1 MTRSELFGKIVL
13 LRTKY
18 ISHRKLIL
26 LLSLIIGILS
36 GIAAVLL
43 KNIVFYTHHF
53 LTEGLEIHRGN
64 ILLFAFPII
73 GLTLTV
79 LFIKYIVKDDL
90 GHGVSRILYA
100 ISRKN
105 SLLKPHNTYSSL
117 ISSTITIGF
126 GGSLGLEAPIVLTG
140 AGIGSNLGRMFHLNY
155 KSLTLLIG
163 CGCAGAIAGIFKAP
177 IAGLVFTLEVIM
189 LDLTMASIIPLLIS
203 AVSGAA
209 IAYFFMGSGVHLHFV
224 IKEVFT
230 LRMIPYYIL
239 LGIFTGMI
247 SLYFTKANFFI
258 ESSFQ
263 KIKKTYHKLLLGGL
277 ILSVLIFVFPSLYG
291 EGYWAL
297 QEIFSGQG
305 ADLVNNSFFYPIK
318 DNYSFFMVF
327 LLLLLVF
334 KVIAMSVTSA
344 GGGVGGIFA
353 PSLFMGGVSGYFL
366 ARIINATN
374 TFHVPET
381 NFAVVGMAG
390 LMAGVMHAPLTGI
403 FLIAEI
409 TGGYTLFLPLI
420 ITATI
425 SYLTIMYFE
434 PHSIYTKRLAARG
447 ELITHHKDKAVLSQ
461 MKVNRLIETNFN
473 TVNVDA
479 SLGELVKVIS
489 KSKRNVFPV
498 VDEENNFLGVVFI
511 NDIRDI
517 IFKTEMYKTTFVR
530 DLMFMPDFSVD
541 PDDSMEDVA
550 RKFQGSDNY
559 NLPVLKDGKYIGF
572 VSKANVFSTYRLKLK
587 EFSDE

>member
-1 MTRSELFGKIVL
+1 MKSRPLIHRILL

-18 ISHRKLIL
+18 LSHRKFIL
-26 LLSLIIGILS
+26 LLSLIVGALS
-36 GIAAVLL
+36 GIAAVIL
-43 KNIVFYTHHF
+43 KNIVHYTHHV
-53 LTEGLEIHRGN
+53 LADELAINRGN
-64 ILLFAFPII
+64 ILFFALPLI
-73 GLTLTV
+73 GLVLTV
-79 LFIKYIVKDDL
+79 LFIRYIIRDEL
-90 GHGVSRILYA
+90 AHGVSRILFA
-100 ISRKN
+100 ISKKN
-105 SLLKPHNTYSSL
+105 SLLKPHTTYSSL

-189 LDLTMASIIPLLIS
+189 LDLTMASIIPLLLA
-203 AVSGAA
+203 AVSGAT
-209 IAYFFMGSGVHLHFV
+209 IAYFFMGSDVQIQFV

-230 LRMIPYYIL
+230 LKMIPFYII
-239 LGIFTGMI
+239 LGIFTGMV
-247 SLYFTKANFFI
+247 SLYFTRANFFI
-258 ESSFQ
+258 ESKIR
-263 KIKKTYHKLLLGGL
+263 KIKKTYNKL
-277 ILSVLIFVFPSLYG
+277 ILCGLMLGVLIFIFPSLYG

-297 QEIFSGQG
+297 QEIFNGNGQE
-305 ADLVNNSFFYPIK
+305 LVNNSFFYNIQ
-318 DNYSFFMVF
+318 DNYWLFIGF
-327 LLLLLVF
+327 LLLLLTF
-334 KVIAMSVTSA
+334 KVVAMSVSSA

-366 ARIINATN
+366 ARIINNTN
-374 TFHVPET
+374 IFHVPET

-409 TGGYTLFLPLI
+409 TGGYSLFLPLI

-434 PHSIYTKRLAARG
+434 PHSIYTKRLAQRG
-447 ELITHHKDKAVLSQ
+447 ELLTHHKDKAILSQ
-461 MKVNRLIETNFN
+461 MQVNRLVETNFN
-473 TVNVDA
+473 TVQQDA

-489 KSKRNVFPV
+489 ESQRNVFPV
-498 VDEENNFLGVVFI
+498 IDAENNFLGVVFI

-517 IFKTEMYKTTFVR
+517 IFRTELYDTTYVR
-530 DLMFMPDFSVD
+530 ELMFMPDEYVD
-541 PDDSMEDVA
+541 PRDSMEDVA
-550 RKFQGSDNY
+550 RKFQGSENY

-572 VSKANVFSTYRLKLK
+572 VSKANVFSTYRRKLK